1 MKLRRGCHVRER
13 ARENAAAPAS
23 RPYRNCFQNSGQD
36 RRRLRQ
42 AQHTHCARATIDKIA
57 VLKKTPEHWLVRSV
71 HTLQT
76 FGEYDINAP

>member
-1 MKLRRGCHVRER
+1 
-13 ARENAAAPAS
+13 
-23 RPYRNCFQNSGQD
+23 
-36 RRRLRQ
+36 LRQ